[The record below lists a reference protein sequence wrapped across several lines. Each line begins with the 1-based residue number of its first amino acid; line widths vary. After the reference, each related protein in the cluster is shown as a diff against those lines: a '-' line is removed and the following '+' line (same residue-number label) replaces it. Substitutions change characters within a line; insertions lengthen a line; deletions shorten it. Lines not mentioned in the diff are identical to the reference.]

1 MVSNMNKLIVKGKN
15 KLYGKV
21 EVKSAKNALLP
32 LIASC
37 ILLDFEVGF
46 LNVPK
51 LKDVDVMLEII
62 QCMGGKYRYEG
73 DVLYVDCSSLH
84 IPEIPCE
91 QAKKIR
97 ASVFMLGPLLGRF
110 HKVSTVKP
118 GGCNLGERPIDLHLS
133 TLSRLGAEVSS
144 GDYVYLRADKLKGT
158 KIRLPFSSVGVTENL
173 IMASC
178 VSEGET
184 IILNSAKEP
193 EIVCLANFL
202 NRLGAKIRGAGTSV
216 IRIEGV
222 KKLKPNVSYFKP
234 ITDRIEVGTFLLC
247 ALNTGGEIEIEGA
260 DFIHNGELIKKIHNN
275 TCKIMVESDKIYMKS
290 CGVGKGLGYIK
301 TAPYP
306 GFPTDLQSLT
316 LAYSCFLRGTTVI
329 REGIFKDRFQVVNE
343 LKKMGANINITGD
356 GAIVV
361 GRFDIHGAE
370 VEVPDLRGGA
380 SLILAGL
387 NADGITTVNG
397 ASLIERGYDNID
409 KKLRLL
415 GADIKRG

>member
-1 MVSNMNKLIVKGKN
+1 
-15 KLYGKV
+15 
-21 EVKSAKNALLP
+21 
-32 LIASC
+32 
-37 ILLDFEVGF
+37 
-46 LNVPK
+46 
-51 LKDVDVMLEII
+51 
-62 QCMGGKYRYEG
+62 
-73 DVLYVDCSSLH
+73 
-84 IPEIPCE
+84 
-91 QAKKIR
+91 
-97 ASVFMLGPLLGRF
+97 MLGALLGRF
-110 HKVSTVKP
+110 HKASTVKP
-118 GGCNLGERPIDLHLS
+118 GGCNFGERPIDLHLS
-133 TLSRLGAEVSS
+133 SLSKLGAEISN
-144 GDYVYLRADKLKGT
+144 GEYIYLRADKLKGC
-158 KIRLPFSSVGVTENL
+158 KIHLPISSVGVTESI

-178 VSEGET
+178 LAEGET
-184 IILNSAKEP
+184 VIINSAREP

-202 NRLGAKIRGAGTSV
+202 NRLGAKIHGAGSSI
-216 IRIEGV
+216 IRVEGV
-222 KKLKPNVSYFKP
+222 KKLMPNVAHFKP
-234 ITDRIEVGTFLLC
+234 ITDRIEVGTFILFT
-247 ALNTGGEIEIEGA
+247 LNAGGEIEINGA
-260 DFIHNGELIKKIHNN
+260 DFMHNIELIKKIHNN